1 MFRILFL
8 FVFNFII
15 LGNIFAT
22 HLVGGNLAYE
32 FVDTV
37 NGAYRYKIKLNYYFD
52 CGAGS
57 NFIPE
62 PNNPPN
68 FGLPQNMTVGVY
80 AHNNPNDIYPINNTD
95 FPKYGLDDIPL
106 VYNSTIQEYFTI
118 EPDNPSNCS
127 VGGDSVCIYTVL
139 YTGIVDLLPINPAN
153 NQTTIGYFLIHEACC
168 RNDGIDNIQDADASG
183 MAFFAYVPPYGFK
196 NDSPVFT
203 DNPVPF
209 LCVNDTSTFLNTA
222 IDPDGDKLVFEFL
235 APLDGNHASGGGGG
249 SNQTGSGGP
258 GPGGGN
264 LNWYPSPTYSLPI
277 EKVTYNTNFSYNDP
291 FGPGGDYS
299 ISASNG
305 LTKYYSSSLGKFVVA
320 IMIKE
325 FRNGQLIGISTREVQ
340 LNVLPCPPNAAP
352 NLNPAG
358 GSTATIYS
366 IEEGESLSFN
376 FGFYDPNVP
385 SDTILLNINGQ
396 LFDSLFTNPP
406 ATVGGYFDTL
416 YSDPAI
422 GIDTINTTFNWNTG
436 CGQAQ
441 ILPYI
446 FSASVSDRGCPPKT
460 TSFVYEVTVNKTD
473 PPANIYG
480 LLTDCENTEIV
491 YKTDTNP
498 NITSYSWD
506 VSSNGTITQ
515 DYGDSVK
522 IRWNSPGTG
531 AVFLKAVNQYG
542 CESDPISVNTTITP
556 GPVVNAGNPVTI
568 CLGDSVL
575 LSGTTTALPGYTSLW
590 GPNTSISSPN
600 TMTTYVQPNTTTKYY
615 LSIQQGLSCAGIDT
629 ILVTVDVANIDAG
642 SNITICKGDTAQ
654 LNAIGNGTNYVWSPN
669 LNIISTNTISTQVWP
684 TDTTTYFIQ
693 YTSLNNCINKD
704 SVIVFVSPVPGS
716 NSGFN
721 PIPDIDLCL
730 NDTVTINSPVT
741 TDFYSWSPNY
751 SISDSTIKSPVFNPV
766 LNSTYYFTGTNSFGC
781 FVKDTFQIT
790 IKQLPT
796 VNAGNPS
803 TLCIGDSVILNS
815 NGNAASYSWDNGVVD
830 GQAFEVLNTQNYILT
845 ATSANGCTNTD
856 SVLITGLTAPATDA
870 GSDINLCIN
879 DSIKLIGLGADNYSW
894 SPSTSLSDPNVS
906 DPFASPNSSITYI
919 LTGSLNNGCEKTDTI
934 NIDVNPLPVLTI
946 TNDTLICEG
955 DTIEIE
961 VFGATNFS
969 WFNSNNISDVNISN
983 PLVWPIATTTIK
995 VSAYGPNTCLD
1006 TAEILINV
1014 NPKPIVDA
1022 GSDQNICFNDSTSV
1036 NVSGNASSYSWNN
1049 GISDNSPFLVVSTQ
1063 DYIVTGINN
1072 ISNCSNKDTLTVNVI
1087 NLPIIDASQDDSLC
1101 IGDSVQISASG
1112 ALNYIWSPNNNIS
1125 NNTLNDP
1132 FVFPSVLTQYIVTG
1146 TDLNNCSNS
1155 DTVEISIKKSPIV
1168 STSNNSSICLGDT
1181 ITIFATGGVS
1191 YTWLN
1196 TDSISNINIFNPKV
1210 WPSTSSVY
1218 DVVVTGDNSCSDT
1231 AEFNISVNSLP
1242 VIDAGDDQ
1250 TVCLGDTASL
1260 AVSGAVD
1267 YQWIPNLNISSS
1279 VGNNIQV
1286 WPLVS
1291 TDYIVRGIDNN
1302 FCISSDTV
1310 RVSLYDLPVAAAG
1323 PDLWLCPGTSLNLQ
1337 ANGGVTYNWFP
1348 DSTLIGSSSIS
1359 NPLARPADD
1368 ETYVVKV
1375 IDTNNCTSYD
1385 TLMLKVNSIVPTD
1398 AGNGSDTVTICLN
1411 SDVILGG
1418 NPTAPINSSYVW
1430 TPYLNLSDSI
1440 SSNPTAQITTPIWY
1454 TVETTNDTCSGIDS
1468 VLINY
1473 FPDIIANTTIE
1484 DTSICNGENI
1494 LLDVIGGNSY
1504 SWTPITNSN
1513 GDTIISNF
1521 SSQNP
1526 LVFPIVSTVF
1536 TVSIFDTNGCSIKD
1550 SSTVFI
1556 KPLPI
1561 VNLGQDLS
1569 YCLNDSIQ
1577 ISFPSIPGQSYL
1589 WSPNYLINNITV
1601 SNPIIYSLIDTVY
1614 ILALTDSNSC
1624 TNLDSISV
1632 FINDLPNLDILGQ
1645 DTSCSGDSLV
1655 LLGSGADSVYNWSP
1669 NQFISNNNIANPT
1682 IYPDST
1688 SYYFMTGTNLNGC
1701 SNTDSILIKVLPLP
1715 IAFAGNDSSTCPGI
1729 PIQLNGSGGTD
1740 CQWINSISLSDSNIC
1755 NPIASPNSITN
1766 YILKVTDLYG
1776 CINYDSVIIDISP
1789 SAIANAGDD
1798 IDTCANVPIL
1808 LQASGGVSYLW
1819 YDSLYLNHPDVANP
1833 IAFIDND
1840 TSFVVQVTD
1849 SNGCTDTDTV
1859 KISIFLANTS
1869 NDTLICEG
1877 DSYQAN
1883 IYGDTPSAVFWLPV
1897 DGVSNPNIG
1906 NPILSPSQTTTYLVN
1921 FIDGARCVI
1930 IDTVKIEVPSIEATF
1945 DTTLTPRCKGI
1956 EVEYINTSD
1965 QELEFYWIF
1974 NNSDSAFEDEVIK
1987 IYNFNSEYI
1996 GTLFVNDS
2004 NGCISSLNNNGNAL
2018 SFNDYF
2024 TITDPNVFSPNND
2037 GQNDV
2042 FEIFMPDAI
2051 KECSELNI
2059 YNRWGQLQYFSSG
2072 YDLRWDGR
2080 NSSGSESPSGTYFY
2094 TLTVESNQ
2102 FSGTLNLFR

>member
-1 MFRILFL
+1 M
-8 FVFNFII
+8 
-15 LGNIFAT
+15 
-22 HLVGGNLAYE
+22 
-32 FVDTV
+32 
-37 NGAYRYKIKLNYYFD
+37 
-52 CGAGS
+52 
-57 NFIPE
+57 
-62 PNNPPN
+62 
-68 FGLPQNMTVGVY
+68 
-80 AHNNPNDIYPINNTD
+80 
-95 FPKYGLDDIPL
+95 
-106 VYNSTIQEYFTI
+106 
-118 EPDNPSNCS
+118 
-127 VGGDSVCIYTVL
+127 
-139 YTGIVDLLPINPAN
+139 
-153 NQTTIGYFLIHEACC
+153 
-168 RNDGIDNIQDADASG
+168 
-183 MAFFAYVPPYGFK
+183 
-196 NDSPVFT
+196 
-203 DNPVPF
+203 
-209 LCVNDTSTFLNTA
+209 
-222 IDPDGDKLVFEFL
+222 
-235 APLDGNHASGGGGG
+235 
-249 SNQTGSGGP
+249 
-258 GPGGGN
+258 
-264 LNWYPSPTYSLPI
+264 
-277 EKVTYNTNFSYNDP
+277 
-291 FGPGGDYS
+291 
-299 ISASNG
+299 
-305 LTKYYSSSLGKFVVA
+305 
-320 IMIKE
+320 
-325 FRNGQLIGISTREVQ
+325 
-340 LNVLPCPPNAAP
+340 
-352 NLNPAG
+352 
-358 GSTATIYS
+358 
-366 IEEGESLSFN
+366 
-376 FGFYDPNVP
+376 
-385 SDTILLNINGQ
+385 
-396 LFDSLFTNPP
+396 
-406 ATVGGYFDTL
+406 
-416 YSDPAI
+416 
-422 GIDTINTTFNWNTG
+422 
-436 CGQAQ
+436 
-441 ILPYI
+441 
-446 FSASVSDRGCPPKT
+446 
-460 TSFVYEVTVNKTD
+460 
-473 PPANIYG
+473 
-480 LLTDCENTEIV
+480 
-491 YKTDTNP
+491 
-498 NITSYSWD
+498 
-506 VSSNGTITQ
+506 
-515 DYGDSVK
+515 
-522 IRWNSPGTG
+522 
-531 AVFLKAVNQYG
+531 
-542 CESDPISVNTTITP
+542 
-556 GPVVNAGNPVTI
+556 
-568 CLGDSVL
+568 
-575 LSGTTTALPGYTSLW
+575 
-590 GPNTSISSPN
+590 
-600 TMTTYVQPNTTTKYY
+600 
-615 LSIQQGLSCAGIDT
+615 
-629 ILVTVDVANIDAG
+629 
-642 SNITICKGDTAQ
+642 
-654 LNAIGNGTNYVWSPN
+654 
-669 LNIISTNTISTQVWP
+669 
-684 TDTTTYFIQ
+684 
-693 YTSLNNCINKD
+693 
-704 SVIVFVSPVPGS
+704 
-716 NSGFN
+716 
-721 PIPDIDLCL
+721 
-730 NDTVTINSPVT
+730 
-741 TDFYSWSPNY
+741 
-751 SISDSTIKSPVFNPV
+751 
-766 LNSTYYFTGTNSFGC
+766 
-781 FVKDTFQIT
+781 
-790 IKQLPT
+790 
-796 VNAGNPS
+796 
-803 TLCIGDSVILNS
+803 
-815 NGNAASYSWDNGVVD
+815 
-830 GQAFEVLNTQNYILT
+830 
-845 ATSANGCTNTD
+845 
-856 SVLITGLTAPATDA
+856 
-870 GSDINLCIN
+870 
-879 DSIKLIGLGADNYSW
+879 
-894 SPSTSLSDPNVS
+894 
-906 DPFASPNSSITYI
+906 
-919 LTGSLNNGCEKTDTI
+919 
-934 NIDVNPLPVLTI
+934 
-946 TNDTLICEG
+946 
-955 DTIEIE
+955 
-961 VFGATNFS
+961 
-969 WFNSNNISDVNISN
+969 
-983 PLVWPIATTTIK
+983 
-995 VSAYGPNTCLD
+995 
-1006 TAEILINV
+1006 
-1014 NPKPIVDA
+1014 
-1022 GSDQNICFNDSTSV
+1022 
-1036 NVSGNASSYSWNN
+1036 
-1049 GISDNSPFLVVSTQ
+1049 
-1063 DYIVTGINN
+1063 
-1072 ISNCSNKDTLTVNVI
+1072 
-1087 NLPIIDASQDDSLC
+1087 PIIDAGQNDSLC
-1101 IGDSVQISASG
+1101 IGDSIQISASG
-1112 ALNYIWSPNNNIS
+1112 ALSYIWSPNNNIS

-1168 STSNNSSICLGDT
+1168 TTSNNSSICLGDT

-1196 TDSISNINIFNPKV
+1196 TDSISNINIFNPEI

-1218 DVVVTGDNSCSDT
+1218 DVVVTGNNSCSDT

-1250 TVCLGDTASL
+1250 IVCLGDTASL

-1310 RVSLYDLPVAAAG
+1310 RVNLYDLPIAAAG

-1398 AGNGSDTVTICLN
+1398 AGNGSDTLIICLN
-1411 SDVILGG
+1411 SDVVLGG
-1418 NPTAPINSSYVW
+1418 NPTAPNNSTYMW

-1473 FPDIIANTTIE
+1473 FPDIIANTSIE
-1484 DTSICNGENI
+1484 DTSICDGENI

-1504 SWTPITNSN
+1504 SWTPITNPN

-1536 TVSIFDTNGCSIKD
+1536 TVSIFDTTGSSIKD

-1688 SYYFMTGTNLNGC
+1688 SYYFMTGTNLNSC

-1755 NPIASPNSITN
+1755 NPIASPSSVTN

-1776 CINYDSVIIDISP
+1776 CINYDTVIIDISP

-1849 SNGCTDTDTV
+1849 SNGCIDTDTV

-1921 FIDGARCVI
+1921 FIDGARCVV

-1965 QELEFYWIF
+1965 QELEFYWLF

-2080 NSSGSESPSGTYFY
+2080 NSSGSESPPGTYFY

>member
-1 MFRILFL
+1 MLRILFL
-8 FVFNFII
+8 FVLKFII
-15 LGNIFAT
+15 LGNLFAT

-32 FVDTV
+32 FIGIQP
-37 NGAYRYKIKLNYYFD
+37 NGDFRYKLKLNYYFD
-52 CGAGS
+52 CGPNSSFPTS
-57 NFIPE
+57 NIPDD
-62 PNNPPN
+62 
-68 FGLPQNMTVGVY
+68 MTVAIY
-80 AHNNPNDIYPINNTD
+80 AHDDPTDIYTTNPGSYV
-95 FPKYGLDDIPL
+95 KYGANDTELI
-106 VYNSTIQEYFTI
+106 YNSAVQEFFEI
-118 EPDNPSNCS
+118 VPDNPSNCS
-127 VGGDSVCIYTVL
+127 VGITACIYTVL
-139 YTGIVDLLPINPAN
+139 YTAEVDLAPNNPAN
-153 NQTTIGYFLIHEACC
+153 NQPVIGGYFLIHEACC
-168 RNDGIDNIQDADASG
+168 RNGGIGGVDNIQDADGAG
-183 MAFFAYVPPYGFK
+183 MAFYAYIPPYGYE
-196 NDSPVFT
+196 NDSPIFT

-209 LCVNDTSTFLNTA
+209 ICQDDTTTFLNSA
-222 IDPDGDKLVFEFL
+222 IDSDGDQLVFSFL
-235 APLDGNHASGGGGG
+235 APLDGNWANGGNQNSNLVNGGGAN
-249 SNQTGSGGP
+249 SN
-258 GPGGGN
+258 GN
-264 LNWYPSPTYSLPI
+264 LTWYPDPYPWPI
-277 EKVTYNTNFSYNDP
+277 EEVNYATGFTYQQP
-291 FGPGGDYS
+291 FGANGYYN
-299 ISASNG
+299 ISASSG
-305 LTKYYSSSLGKFVVA
+305 FTEYSSANLGKYVVG

-325 FRNGQLIGISTREVQ
+325 YRNGQLIGISTREVQ
-340 LNVLPCPPNAAP
+340 LNIIACPPNSAP

-358 GSTATIYS
+358 GSTGTVFS
-366 IEEGESLSFN
+366 IEEGESLSFD
-376 FGFYDPNVP
+376 FGFYDPNSP
-385 SDTILLNINGQ
+385 ADSILLTVDGQ
-396 LFDSLFTNPP
+396 LFDSLFTSPP

-416 YSDPAI
+416 YSDPTI

-441 ILPYI
+441 PLPYL
-446 FSASVSDRGCPPKT
+446 FSASVKDRGCPPKT
-460 TSFVYEVTVNKTD
+460 TSFVYEVTVNKTA
-473 PPANIYG
+473 PPGNIDG
-480 LLTDCENTEIV
+480 TLSGFCENTEIV
-491 YKTDTNP
+491 YWTDDP
-498 NITSYSWD
+498 NKSYIWN
-506 VSSNGTITQ
+506 VSNNGTITQ
-515 DYGDSVK
+515 NLGDTIK
-522 IRWNSPGTG
+522 ILWSSSGPGY
-531 AVFLKAVNQYG
+531 VSLKAVNNYG
-542 CESDPISVNTTITP
+542 CESDSISINTITSAP
-556 GPVVNAGNPVTI
+556 LV
-568 CLGDSVL
+568 D
-575 LSGTTTALPGYTSLW
+575 
-590 GPNTSISSPN
+590 
-600 TMTTYVQPNTTTKYY
+600 
-615 LSIQQGLSCAGIDT
+615 AGIDIT
-629 ILVTVDVANIDAG
+629 ICAGTNVTLSGNGAGIGGTYNWDNSITDGTSFTPIATTTYTVTGTDADGCTGTDQVVVTVDVGNIDAG
-642 SNITICKGDTAQ
+642 NDITICNGDTAQ
-654 LNAIGNGTNYVWSPN
+654 ITATGTGTNFIWTPN
-669 LNIISTNTISTQVWP
+669 TNITSTNTLSTQVSP
-684 TDTTTYFIQ
+684 PDTTKYFIQ
-693 YTSLNNCINKD
+693 YTSLNNCICID
-704 SVIVFVSPVPGS
+704 SVTVNVNPLPGG
-716 NSGFN
+716 NSGFT

-741 TDFYSWSPNY
+741 TDFYSWTPNV
-751 SISDSTIKSPVFNPV
+751 SVNDNIVKSPIFNPII
-766 LNSTYYFTGTNSFGC
+766 NTTYYFTGTDLNGC

-796 VNAGNPS
+796 VDAGNPS
-803 TLCIGDSVILNS
+803 TLCIGDSIILNS
-815 NGNAASYSWDNGVVD
+815 NGNAASYSWNNGVVD
-830 GQAFEVLNTQNYILT
+830 GQAFEVLNTQEYILT
-845 ATSANGCTNTD
+845 GIGINNCINSDT
-856 SVLITGLTAPATDA
+856 VLITGLTSPSTDA
-870 GSDINLCIN
+870 GVDSVNLCFN
-879 DSIKLIGLGADNYSW
+879 DSVRLIGQGADTYSW

-969 WFNSNNISDVNISN
+969 WFNSNNISDINISN

-995 VSAYGPNTCLD
+995 VSAYGPNTCVD

-1049 GISDNSPFLVVSTQ
+1049 GISDNSPFLVVSTK
-1063 DYIVTGINN
+1063 DYIATGINN

-1087 NLPIIDASQDDSLC
+1087 NLPIIDAGQDDSLC
-1101 IGDSVQISASG
+1101 IGDSIQISASG

-1168 STSNNSSICLGDT
+1168 TTSNNSSICLGDT

-1218 DVVVTGDNSCSDT
+1218 DVVVTGNNSCSDT

-1250 TVCLGDTASL
+1250 IVCLGDTASL

-1286 WPLVS
+1286 WPSVS

-1310 RVSLYDLPVAAAG
+1310 RVNLYDLPIAAAG

-1398 AGNGSDTVTICLN
+1398 AGNGSDTLTICLN

-1418 NPTAPINSSYVW
+1418 NPTAPINSTYMW

-1454 TVETTNDTCSGIDS
+1454 TVETNNDTCSGIDS

-1473 FPDIIANTTIE
+1473 FPDIIANTSIE
-1484 DTSICNGENI
+1484 DTSICDGENI

-1740 CQWINSISLSDSNIC
+1740 CQWINSISLSDSNIY
-1755 NPIASPNSITN
+1755 NPIASPSSVTN

-1776 CINYDSVIIDISP
+1776 CTNYDTVIIDISP

-1840 TSFVVQVTD
+1840 TSFIVQVTD

-1921 FIDGARCVI
+1921 FIDGARCVV

-2080 NSSGSESPSGTYFY
+2080 NSSGSESPPGTYFY